1 MDADETGGR
10 ELCGMTQKERQERS
24 REEIY
29 QAALEE
35 FGTSGYDNVNMER
48 ICGNH
53 GISKGMMY
61 HYYSSKD
68 ALFLLCVERTFAELK
83 DYVEQH
89 AELLDGQ
96 DTLNDIREYF
106 LIREHFF
113 QQNPREKMIF
123 ETAMLRPPK
132 LLAEQIHQLRAP
144 IRRMNREFLR
154 RLVGKMPLRPG
165 LDQEKATRY
174 LESVGYFFQ
183 NVASCYYQS
192 GKTGTDLHAVLEQAG
207 EMLDLFLFGVL
218 RQPGCPA
225 DPLQPGN
232 GPDPAGSGGAA

>member
-1 MDADETGGR
+1 
-10 ELCGMTQKERQERS
+10 MTQKERQERS
-24 REEIY
+24 RERSTRRHWKSSGPL
-29 QAALEE
+29 AT
-35 FGTSGYDNVNMER
+35 TSEYGADLRQPWDLQGHDVPLLLQQG
-48 ICGNH
+48 CPV
-53 GISKGMMY
+53 
-61 HYYSSKD
+61 
-68 ALFLLCVERTFAELK
+68 LLCVERTFAELK

-144 IRRMNREFLR
+144 IRSMNREFLR

-192 GKTGTDLHAVLEQAG
+192 GKTGTDLHAMLEQAG

-225 DPLQPGN
+225 DPLQPGD